1 MRVEVVENY
10 DVLSLR
16 AAEHVA
22 GLIKSK
28 PKAVIGFATGSTP
41 LGLYRQLIRMHRDEG
56 LDFSG
61 LTTFNLDEYIGLA
74 PEHEQSYNYF
84 MWDELFGSINVN
96 PELVNIPLGTVDDIE
111 QYCQEYEEKIA
122 AVGGLDLQ
130 ILGIGTNGHLAF
142 NEPGSSL
149 RSRTRRT
156 ILTADTVASNA
167 RFFESADEVPRH
179 AITMG
184 IGSILDARQLLMLA
198 GGAGKAT
205 AVKASLEGPLTAM
218 MPGSAMQLHPDVHV
232 YLDFAAASGLEY
244 HHHDGIAEP
253 KG

>member
-10 DVLSLR
+10 EALSLKG
-16 AAEHVA
+16 AKHVA
-22 GLIKSK
+22 ELIRAK
-28 PKAVIGFATGSTP
+28 PDAVIGFATGSTP
-41 LGLYRQLIRMHRDEG
+41 VGLYKELIRMHQNDG

-61 LTTFNLDEYIGLA
+61 ITTFNLDEYIGLA
-74 PEHEQSYNYF
+74 PDHKQSYHYF

-96 PELVNIPLGTVDDIE
+96 RKWVNIPMGVVDNVE
-111 QYCQEYEEKIA
+111 QFCNEYEQKISTA
-122 AVGGLDLQ
+122 GGLDLQ

-149 RSRTRRT
+149 QSRTRRT

-184 IGSILDARQLLMLA
+184 IGSILEARQLIMLA
-198 GGAGKAT
+198 GGAGKAH
-205 AVKASLEGPLTAM
+205 AVKASLEGPVTAM
-218 MPGSAMQLHPDVHV
+218 MPGSAMQLHPDVYV
-232 YLDFAAASGLEY
+232 YLDAAAASKLEY
-244 HHHDGIAEP
+244 NHHDGIAEP